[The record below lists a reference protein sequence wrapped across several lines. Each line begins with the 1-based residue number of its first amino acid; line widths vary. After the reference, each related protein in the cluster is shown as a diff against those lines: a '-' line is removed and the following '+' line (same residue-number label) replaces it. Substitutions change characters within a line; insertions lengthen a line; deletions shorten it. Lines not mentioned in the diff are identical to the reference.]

1 MNFFSELAY
10 RNECFVFVVK
20 ENDDLPYRMHT
31 NFFRV
36 S

>member
-1 MNFFSELAY
+1 MKIFSELAY
-10 RNECFVFVVK
+10 SNECFVFVVK

-31 NFFRV
+31 IFFRV